1 MAVRC
6 SKCGEELL
14 GPVNRCWKC
23 GQTFATLPDAGGL
36 PPVRRDVPVAAPL
49 PAIAVAA
56 VVETPSPMASA
67 DSPVAG
73 SISQSGPTIRTGSP
87 FAPGAAMVPMASASP
102 TVSTTRSGNQRPNVP
117 ATQDLVRDHV
127 AVAGAIGAVV
137 LGVFG
142 MSVAW
147 MANPSAVIGGA
158 LLAIVGLA
166 LGMWGLHS
174 RRRGWALFGMLL
186 CVAAV
191 SLASYTGAMLLYE
204 AQMEARELEGQIE

>member
-166 LGMWGLHS
+166 LGMWGLNS